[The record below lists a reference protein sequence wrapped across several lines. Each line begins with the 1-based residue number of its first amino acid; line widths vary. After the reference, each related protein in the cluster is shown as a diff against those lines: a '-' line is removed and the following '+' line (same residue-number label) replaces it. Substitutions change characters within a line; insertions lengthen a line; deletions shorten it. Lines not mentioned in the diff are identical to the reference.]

1 MVYFFFFFIL
11 NLQNP
16 LCIIHLQSIC
26 YTSHMSHAPQAQ
38 VAQACWTEQLRSG
51 ACAS

>member
-1 MVYFFFFFIL
+1 MFYIIFFFIL

-16 LCIIHLQSIC
+16 LCIIHSQSIC
-26 YTSHMSHAPQAQ
+26 YTSRMSHVPQAQ
-38 VAQACWTEQLRSG
+38 VARACWTEPLRSR